1 MRRTACLVLCCLAAA
16 PAFATDD
23 AASLDLSLPQAA
35 APYRNDPPGTWYGD
49 TSGVAASRADTASL
63 VRRVAC
69 PSAADGSATDLTGS
83 VRAGVGYS
91 SQGGNSNWQGA
102 SLNYCKSY
110 ADEDGDEHTV
120 NMQLH
125 VDQYDGPGLDP
136 RWGPYPGP
144 YPGPRPGPAGAA
156 PRR

>member
-1 MRRTACLVLCCLAAA
+1 MHRTACLAILCLAIA
-16 PAFATDD
+16 PAFAADD

-35 APYRNDPPGTWYGD
+35 SSYRNDPPGTWYGD
-49 TSGVAASRADTASL
+49 TSGVPATAANTPTI
-63 VRRVAC
+63 VRRAC
-69 PSAADGSATDLTGS
+69 PTAADGSPADLTGS

-91 SQGGNSNWQGA
+91 SHGGNSNWQGA

-125 VDQYDGPGLDP
+125 VDQYDGP
-136 RWGPYPGP
+136 RRGP
-144 YPGPRPGPAGAA
+144 YPGPRPGPWGGP